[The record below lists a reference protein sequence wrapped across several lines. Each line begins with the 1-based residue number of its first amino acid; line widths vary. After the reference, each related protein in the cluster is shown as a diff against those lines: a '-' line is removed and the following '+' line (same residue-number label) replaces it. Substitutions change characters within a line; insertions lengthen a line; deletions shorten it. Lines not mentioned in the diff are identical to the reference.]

1 MSEKK
6 EEVPSGCATKYA
18 ELIKMGKDAL
28 DAVKAPF
35 EVRRASKDLEKAI
48 IDLEQEIAELELDI
62 VKAKSGKPF
71 KLDVILIAIDAKDLK
86 ERELRLANEL
96 QKELF

>member
-1 MSEKK
+1 MSEEK
-6 EEVPSGCATKYA
+6 VNAGCGQKYA
-18 ELIKMGKDAL
+18 ELIRMGKDAL

-35 EVRRASKDLEKAI
+35 EVRRAKKDLEKAI
-48 IDLEQEIAELELDI
+48 IDIEQEIAELELDI

-86 ERELRLANEL
+86 QRELKLAVEL
-96 QKELF
+96 QEELF

>member
-1 MSEKK
+1 MSE
-6 EEVPSGCATKYA
+6 EVKDGCASKYA
-18 ELIKMGKDAL
+18 DLIRMGKDAL

-48 IDLEQEIAELELDI
+48 IDIEQEIAELELDI

-71 KLDVILIAIDAKDLK
+71 KLDVILIAIDNKDLK
-86 ERELRLANEL
+86 ERELKLATAL
-96 QKELF
+96 QEELF